1 MARVMGRDMARVMG
15 AGHGTCDGGRWDM
28 ARVMG
33 AGHGTCD
40 GGRWGM
46 ARVMGG
52 GGTWHV

>member
-1 MARVMGRDMARVMG
+1 
-15 AGHGTCDGGRWDM
+15 M

-52 GGTWHV
+52 GEAWHV

>member
-1 MARVMGRDMARVMG
+1 
-15 AGHGTCDGGRWDM
+15 M

-46 ARVMGG
+46 ARVIGAGHGTCDG